1 MTTVAK
7 KITARIKRLEDMKL
21 KGFCTTQK
29 ATVKKYPIEWEKP
42 FDSYL
47 SDRIL
52 IFKTKN

>member
-7 KITARIKRLEDMKL
+7 KITARIKRLGDMKL
-21 KGFCTTQK
+21 KGFCTAQG
-29 ATVKKYPIEWEKP
+29 ATVKKYPIEWEKL
-42 FDSYL
+42 FESYL

>member
-7 KITARIKRLEDMKL
+7 KITARIKRLDDMKL
-21 KGFCTTQK
+21 QGFCTTQK